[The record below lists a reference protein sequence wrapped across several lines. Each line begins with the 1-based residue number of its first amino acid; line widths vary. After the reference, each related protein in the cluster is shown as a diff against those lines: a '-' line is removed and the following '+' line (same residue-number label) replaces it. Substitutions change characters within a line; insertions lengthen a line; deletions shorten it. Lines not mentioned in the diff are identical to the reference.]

1 MQGFLTALLLCAAA
15 GLLFANM
22 QRESLLTDGP
32 VTTSIST
39 AEADTGSI
47 PSSSLAALR

>member
-15 GLLFANM
+15 ALLFGNL
-22 QRESLLTDGP
+22 QSEPFLRDGP
-32 VTTSIST
+32 AMTSVVT
-39 AEADTGSI
+39 ADAGAGPI

>member
-15 GLLFANM
+15 ALLFANL
-22 QRESLLTDGP
+22 QSESLLRDGP
-32 VTTSIST
+32 VTTSVAT
-39 AEADTGSI
+39 AEASTGAV

>member
-15 GLLFANM
+15 ALLFANL
-22 QRESLLTDGP
+22 QSESLLRDAP
-32 VTTSIST
+32 LTTSVAT
-39 AEADTGSI
+39 AEANAGAV